1 MKQLFTI
8 IISLVAI
15 NVSGQT
21 LKTFNGAFTDGKTQN
36 GTAVYTYYE
45 DPDTREYLKQGTF
58 KYTFNGKGDYQGYD
72 QTITGN
78 FEKGL
83 KHGTWTYSITMTD
96 FGSNNPYYTGTVTLV
111 ANYKNGYADGNWKEV
126 RSYKQRKKYL
136 MYGQYK
142 WEAFGPVKT
151 MTINMNFKNGYIV
164 GAVNINDEFA
174 NFKATGSY
182 DNNGLA
188 IGTWVINDMG
198 WGKNRELIYKDN
210 YLYEFVARS
219 NQGEVLEGSTKYLN
233 GYESLLKAKAM
244 TSSEREESGISID
257 TICGNYCAATNNIQE
272 YFKKL
277 LVNDYFLYEFIK
289 GDLTYKEGIKGGCD
303 IQVRQTNFSALS
315 ENNDFKNAEE
325 AYNKGEL
332 VKAYD
337 FYSKIKIDNIKP
349 SERSKVTGR
358 IAELNPKV
366 EALIESYH
374 ANGEFFQQYI
384 KSQYDSLLT
393 DFKSTKQNF
402 KIKTVTEYNQYSYK
416 YEEKKPQSISYNC
429 DCIKPWDEQY
439 VSNATECFKK
449 NPNYY
454 EPYHKAITE
463 YFFKVNKVLDD
474 EESAVKRSSINN
486 FEFNKTR
493 HSFYT
498 YDKNVFIKNI
508 NAAKDEYRKA
518 KSMMN
523 LALKFDENIKQ
534 IELLNNENKKKTLFN
549 KHTLVINEF
558 KTKYNSYT
566 SLDESIITL
575 NEANSFLEKVISLF
589 STDTKEIEKQLKGA
603 ESVEQIKSI
612 ILGK

>member
-1 MKQLFTI
+1 MKKIFTI
-8 IISLVAI
+8 IISLIAI
-15 NVSGQT
+15 NAIGQT
-21 LKTFNGAFTDGKTQN
+21 LKTFNGPFTDGKTQN
-36 GTAVYTYYE
+36 GSAVYTYYE
-45 DPDTREYLKQGTF
+45 DPDTREYLKQGAF

-83 KHGTWTYSITMTD
+83 KHGTWTYTITMAD
-96 FGSNNPYYTGTVTLV
+96 FGSGNPYYTGTVTLV

-126 RSYKQRKKYL
+126 RSYKQRKKFL
-136 MYGQYK
+136 SYGQYK
-142 WEAFGPVKT
+142 WDPFGPVKT
-151 MTINMNFKNGYIV
+151 MTINMNFKNGYLV
-164 GAVNINDEFA
+164 GAVSINDEFA

-188 IGTWVINDMG
+188 IGTWIINDMG

-219 NQGEVLEGSTKYLN
+219 NQGEVLEGSTKYQT
-233 GYESLLKAKAM
+233 GYDNLVKAKSM
-244 TSSEREESGISID
+244 TPTEREEAGISID
-257 TICGNYCAATNNIQE
+257 TICGGSCAATNNIQE
-272 YFKKL
+272 YFNKL
-277 LVNDYFLYEFIK
+277 LVNDYFLYDFIE

-303 IQVRQTNFSALS
+303 IQISQTNFTALS
-315 ENNDFKNAEE
+315 ENSDFKNAEE
-325 AYNKGEL
+325 SYNKGEL
-332 VKAYD
+332 IKAYD
-337 FYSKIKIDNIKP
+337 FYSKIKLDNIKP
-349 SERSKVTGR
+349 SERSKVTSK

-393 DFKSTKQNF
+393 DFKATKQNF

-429 DCIKPWDEQY
+429 DCMKPWDEQY

-486 FEFNKTR
+486 FEFNNTR

-498 YDKNVFIKNI
+498 YDKNVLIKNI
-508 NAAKDEYRKA
+508 NAAKEEYKKS
-518 KSMMN
+518 KSMMDF
-523 LALKFDENIKQ
+523 ALKFEENIKK
-534 IELLNNENKKKTLFN
+534 IEKLNTENKKKTLFN
-549 KHTLVINEF
+549 KYTLVLNEF
-558 KTKYNSYT
+558 NTKYNSYT
-566 SLDESIITL
+566 NLDESIVTL
-575 NEANSFLEKVISLF
+575 NEANSFLTKVISLY
-589 STDTKEIEKQLKGA
+589 STDTKDLEKQLKSA
-603 ESVEQIKSI
+603 ETVEQIKSI
-612 ILGK
+612 IK